1 MLRHGPFFC
10 YRLFYVV
17 EIFDG
22 AFRGRKV
29 PSKFST
35 TLFGVAKSRRNFRRR
50 FSGSQS
56 LVESFDD
63 VFRGRKALSKVTT
76 TLFGVAKPFRK
87 FRRHAYREAVSRSP
101 ERNRRFR
108 PRKPLLSS
116 KESIAL
122 EKILRFFLQIHKS
135 SLPLQRFRSGKCSA
149 GRESF

>member
-63 VFRGRKALSKVTT
+63 VFRGRKALSKVSTAR
-76 TLFGVAKPFRK
+76 LSGA
-87 FRRHAYREAVSRSP
+87 ANRSS
-101 ERNRRFR
+101 EKKRRFR

-135 SLPLQRFRSGKCSA
+135 SLPLQRFRG
-149 GRESF
+149 G

>member
-17 EIFDG
+17 ESFDG

-35 TLFGVAKSRRNFRRR
+35 TLFGVAKSRRKFRRR

-87 FRRHAYREAVSRSP
+87 FRRHAYRERQAGVQKETAGFVP
-101 ERNRRFR
+101 ENPYFR
-108 PRKPLLSS
+108 PK
-116 KESIAL
+116 KA
-122 EKILRFFLQIHKS
+122 
-135 SLPLQRFRSGKCSA
+135 
-149 GRESF
+149 

>member
-17 EIFDG
+17 ESFDG

-56 LVESFDD
+56 PFESFDGMLI
-63 VFRGRKALSKVTT
+63 GR
-76 TLFGVAKPFRK
+76 R
-87 FRRHAYREAVSRSP
+87 
-101 ERNRRFR
+101 
-108 PRKPLLSS
+108 
-116 KESIAL
+116 
-122 EKILRFFLQIHKS
+122 
-135 SLPLQRFRSGKCSA
+135 
-149 GRESF
+149 